1 MSDINRVLDAP
12 VEKAAPRRTAS
23 LAVLEKRWLR
33 CAERRDW
40 QTSLDIADQI
50 VTQHAEEPLGWIWQ
64 SVSLHKLK
72 RTQRA
77 LDQLLTAAERFP
89 QIPIIYYHL
98 ACYTCQLGQFKEAA
112 RWWSKALALGNK
124 DLLTMMAANEDDL
137 RPLWHQ
143 AEMPA

>member
-1 MSDINRVLDAP
+1 MSDANTVVDAS
-12 VEKAAPRRTAS
+12 VEKASPRRAVS
-23 LAVLEKRWLR
+23 LPVLEKRWLR

-40 QTSLDIADQI
+40 QTSLEVADLI
-50 VTQHAEEPLGWIWQ
+50 VSQHPEEPLGWIWQ

-72 RTQRA
+72 RTQAA
-77 LDQLLTAAERFP
+77 LEQLLNAAERFP

-98 ACYTCQLGQFKEAA
+98 ACYTCQLGQFKDAA

-143 AEMPA
+143 ADLAV